1 MPFPKP
7 TLFCSLGLL
16 LALPCAS
23 FATPPV
29 ASTSVVLQPGSK
41 PSTTNESSE
50 SSDFVSGLAKRDT
63 LLGDM
68 AGLRPFLSKFGIS
81 LTIQETSELLG
92 NVSGGVRQGF
102 EYDGLTQAT
111 LQLDTERAFGL
122 HGGTFNI
129 SALQLHG
136 RNLSAENLD
145 SLQTASGIEADR
157 STRLWE
163 LWYEQSLLD
172 DHLSVKVGQQ
182 SLDQEFMVSQDALLF
197 VNTMFGWPMLPSAD
211 LPAGG
216 PAYPLSA
223 LGVRVKWQAT
233 DSLTL
238 MAGVF
243 NGSPVSDLNGDSQ
256 AINASGLSFPLHG
269 GVLAIA
275 ELQYSYP
282 AIGGMVSASGPQ
294 PLAGVYKLG
303 VWYDSEDF
311 ADQEVDN
318 TGTPLASPAS
328 TGNPRNH
335 RGDYAFYAV
344 IDQSIWNDPND
355 SDADRG
361 VSFFTRVMGAPEEDR
376 NLIDISAN
384 AGFTFHEPI
393 PGRGDDTLGIGMG
406 YAKVS
411 DSASGA
417 DKDTAFFNG
426 GYNPVQGSEEFVEL
440 TYQYQL
446 TPWCQVQPDIQYVID
461 PGGGVSNQ
469 FTGHRVKN
477 EAVIG
482 VRMNVQF

>member
-1 MPFPKP
+1 M
-7 TLFCSLGLL
+7 FCSIGLL
-16 LALPCAS
+16 FAFLGSS

-29 ASTSVVLQPGSK
+29 AATSVVVQPGSN
-41 PSTTNESSE
+41 SSAVNEPGQT
-50 SSDFVSGLAKRDT
+50 SDFLSGLAKRDT

-68 AGLRPFLSKFGIS
+68 AGLRPFLSRFGIS
-81 LTIQETSELLG
+81 LTIQETSEVLG

-129 SALQLHG
+129 SGLQLHG
-136 RNLSAENLD
+136 RNLSTENLD
-145 SLQTASGIEADR
+145 TLQTASGIEADR
-157 STRLWE
+157 ATRLWE
-163 LWYEQSLLD
+163 LWYQQSFLND
-172 DHLSVKVGQQ
+172 KMDVKIGQQ
-182 SLDQEFMVSQDALLF
+182 SLDQEFMVSNRLLF

-211 LPAGG
+211 LPGGG

-223 LGVRVKWQAT
+223 LGVRLRWHAT

-238 MAGVF
+238 LAGLF

-282 AIGGMVSASGPQ
+282 AVGSMVTTDQSQ
-294 PLAGVYKLG
+294 PLSGVYRLG
-303 VWYDSEDF
+303 FWYDSEDF

-318 TGTPLASPAS
+318 TGVPLASPAS

-344 IDQSIWNDPND
+344 VDQAIWNDPND
-355 SDADRG
+355 EDADRG
-361 VSFFTRVMGAPEEDR
+361 VSFFARAMGSPEEDR
-376 NLIDISAN
+376 NLIDISVN
-384 AGFTFHEPI
+384 SGFTFHEPI
-393 PGRGDDTLGIGMG
+393 RGRGDDTLGLGMG

-411 DSASGA
+411 DSAA
-417 DKDTAFFNG
+417 DSDRDTAFFTG
-426 GYNPVQGSEEFVEL
+426 SYYPVRGSEEFVEL

-446 TPWCQVQPDIQYVID
+446 APWCQLQPDFQYVFD
-461 PGGGVSNQ
+461 PGGGVANPTSDR
-469 FTGHRVKN
+469 RVKN
-477 EAVIG
+477 EAVLGI
-482 VRMNVQF
+482 RMNVQF

>member
-294 PLAGVYKLG
+294 PLAILPTRRSITRERRWRAPPAPATRAIIVAITH
-303 VWYDSEDF
+303 STRSST
-311 ADQEVDN
+311 N
-318 TGTPLASPAS
+318 PSGTIPM
-328 TGNPRNH
+328 
-335 RGDYAFYAV
+335 
-344 IDQSIWNDPND
+344 
-355 SDADRG
+355 
-361 VSFFTRVMGAPEEDR
+361 TRMP
-376 NLIDISAN
+376 
-384 AGFTFHEPI
+384 
-393 PGRGDDTLGIGMG
+393 
-406 YAKVS
+406 
-411 DSASGA
+411 
-417 DKDTAFFNG
+417 TA
-426 GYNPVQGSEEFVEL
+426 
-440 TYQYQL
+440 
-446 TPWCQVQPDIQYVID
+446 
-461 PGGGVSNQ
+461 
-469 FTGHRVKN
+469 
-477 EAVIG
+477 A
-482 VRMNVQF
+482 